1 VPILILKI
9 KMAHHSWIQALLNRT
24 GISQHDLAVFLRVSR
39 SAINMACRN
48 ERMLPTH
55 AHLQLIHIEQA
66 LQEMQTGGSRQ
77 LKNYNRLIK
86 YFSHKAREA
95 RYKAAVMERYMEK
108 YEEQQQQWTERE
120 KFWRAAAATLAD
132 TPEGKQQAEAL
143 ELLQRLLS
151 RISNNSDIQYY
162 RYKAQLPLLL
172 QEAEQYEIWVAE
184 WESHKPTGQQG

>member
-1 VPILILKI
+1 
-9 KMAHHSWIQALLNRT
+9 MAHHSWIQALLNRT

-39 SAINMACRN
+39 SAINMACLN

-55 AHLQLIHIEQA
+55 AHLQLLRIEQA

-86 YFSHKAREA
+86 NFSHKAREA

-120 KFWRAAAATLAD
+120 KFWRAAAATSPD
-132 TPEGKQQAEAL
+132 TPEGKGQTEVLQ
-143 ELLQRLLS
+143 LLQGLLS
-151 RISNNSDIQYY
+151 RQPNDKDIKYYQY
-162 RYKAQLPLLL
+162 KIQLPLLL
-172 QEAEQYEIWVAE
+172 QEAEACEKWVAV
-184 WESHKPTGQQG
+184 WRQLQAPPTPAA

>member
-1 VPILILKI
+1 
-9 KMAHHSWIQALLNRT
+9 MAQHSWIQALLDRT

-55 AHLQLIHIEQA
+55 AHLQLIRIEQA
-66 LQEMQTGGSRQ
+66 LPGLQTGGSRQ

-95 RYKAAVMERYMEK
+95 RYKAAVMEQYMEK

-120 KFWRAAAATLAD
+120 KFWRAAAATLPD
-132 TPEGKQQAEAL
+132 TPEGKGQAEVLAI
-143 ELLQRLLS
+143 LQGLLS
-151 RISNNSDIQYY
+151 RHPNNSDIQYY
-162 RYKAQLPLLL
+162 RYKVQMPLLL
-172 QEAEQYEIWVAE
+172 QEAEALEKQVAD
-184 WESHKPTGQQG
+184 WQTGITQ